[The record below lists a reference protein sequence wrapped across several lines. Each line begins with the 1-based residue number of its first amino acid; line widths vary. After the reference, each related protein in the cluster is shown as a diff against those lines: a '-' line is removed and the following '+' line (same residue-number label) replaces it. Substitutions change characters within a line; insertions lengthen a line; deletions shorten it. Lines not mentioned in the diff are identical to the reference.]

1 MGKPKI
7 KYRVFCVY
15 RQANNQSKIGA
26 VSHNKKFKN
35 RELSKIGNFR
45 MMKIAI
51 LLGIVFVVN
60 GLDNGIGLT
69 PPMGW
74 MTWERFR
81 CQLDCENRTDCLDEN
96 VSANLKTSRNFNLTK
111 RKQHTTAHQS
121 SRGYLVAT

>member
-1 MGKPKI
+1 
-7 KYRVFCVY
+7 
-15 RQANNQSKIGA
+15 
-26 VSHNKKFKN
+26 
-35 RELSKIGNFR
+35 
-45 MMKIAI
+45 MMKIVL

-96 VSANLKTSRNFNLTK
+96 VRESEN
-111 RKQHTTAHQS
+111 
-121 SRGYLVAT
+121 VA